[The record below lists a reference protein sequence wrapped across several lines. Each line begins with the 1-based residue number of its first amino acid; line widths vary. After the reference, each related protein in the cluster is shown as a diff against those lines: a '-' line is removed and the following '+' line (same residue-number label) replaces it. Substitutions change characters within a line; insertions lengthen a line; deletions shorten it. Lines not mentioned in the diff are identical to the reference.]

1 MDINNINR
9 FVSQYAGNLPLYG
22 GALPVQNE
30 AAFGAMPVKPPVQPI
45 QAPEPEYIE
54 TEKEFVGPVD
64 DKAFRTRRDEYNKIK
79 AQIGLDDDGRVI
91 AGEWA
96 GKQYYGPE
104 AKTWINNHGTWDN
117 VKKNQKLLD
126 ELDIVARNEARKYS
140 GLELLPMPAEKTDMA
155 FPQTQEE
162 QDAFFRHIAMT
173 GTFPNGQKAPSEMV
187 TMAGARAFP
196 DVSKRAMDRE
206 TFEQK
211 KTQRE
216 QAENQA
222 LQNTI
227 RYAEPMLGS
236 IRNAKKI
243 LEDKGNLAAGVWAN
257 KLLPS
262 WNQSYQ
268 DLKANLDAIGGSL
281 LADSVKALRET
292 SPNGT
297 LGLRLTEKEILKEIQ
312 RMGPQA
318 MEASPEQLLET
329 LNRLEQMTTDS
340 LNYAKTRLNGGKEKE
355 QSKTQ
360 EQPKQPAA
368 APAAPKRFKFTA
380 NGDLIGG

>member
-1 MDINNINR
+1 MNPLQDAVANRLGGSTVWQDAMKPQLPDFGAIPDISQIPASAPAPATPSPVPSDNPEIKRFMEGRKSGLYDENGLRKDGKMFRGPEAMLFVAENGGKEHVLKDKNLSAQLNQITIDENR
-9 FVSQYAGNLPLYG
+9 RLGGLEPLPRKKQEVNLPET
-22 GALPVQNE
+22 PDEE
-30 AAFGAMPVKPPVQPI
+30 AAF
-45 QAPEPEYIE
+45 
-54 TEKEFVGPVD
+54 
-64 DKAFRTRRDEYNKIK
+64 FRNVALT
-79 AQIGLDDDGRVI
+79 GL
-91 AGEWA
+91 
-96 GKQYYGPE
+96 
-104 AKTWINNHGTWDN
+104 
-117 VKKNQKLLD
+117 L
-126 ELDIVARNEARKYS
+126 
-140 GLELLPMPAEKTDMA
+140 
-155 FPQTQEE
+155 
-162 QDAFFRHIAMT
+162 
-173 GTFPNGQKAPSEMV
+173 PNGQKAPSELITAAV
-187 TMAGARAFP
+187 ASAFP
-196 DVSKRAMDRE
+196 NLSKRAMDRE
-206 TFEQK
+206 TFDQK
-211 KTQRE
+211 AQQRT
-216 QAENQA
+216 QAEQQA

-243 LEDKGNLAAGVWAN
+243 LESKGNLAAGVFAN
-257 KLLPS
+257 KLFPS

-340 LNYAKTRLNGGKEKE
+340 LNYAKGRLNGGKDKAQAQKQEQE
-355 QSKTQ
+355 QSSM
-360 EQPKQPAA
+360 PAQPASS
-368 APAAPKRFKFTA
+368 APKRFKFTA